1 MDPAVVTRMRLAA
14 SNPWVVDGALA
25 GALSVV
31 AQVQLPGHSPW
42 WVRVAMLATTASLAW
57 RRAAPLPVSVAV
69 AGSVAIMGLT
79 ADPPSVFGEYL
90 AVMLAAF
97 TVAECCRLRDAAAGL
112 GVLLAGIVAHDW
124 RSQQFG
130 GLSGFVSDSA
140 IPVVIWLVGRAVHLQ
155 RSRADRSQALI
166 QQLEVERQEL
176 AHVAVAAER
185 AHLARELHDV
195 VTHSISL
202 MVIQAQGARRVL
214 GDKPEEVS
222 TALEV
227 VESAGRETLTEMRR
241 LLGLLREED
250 SLPRAPQPGL
260 ADLPHLLDQVRS
272 AGLPV
277 TVTQSGTPGTLH
289 PGIDLAAYRI
299 VQEALTNS
307 LKHARPAT
315 ARVEIAWQA
324 NGIEVSVTDTGE
336 VSASVAR
343 DGRGLLGMRER
354 IAAYGGEIQ
363 TGPAAS
369 GGFRV
374 WCRLPGEV
382 GS

>member
-1 MDPAVVTRMRLAA
+1 
-14 SNPWVVDGALA
+14 
-25 GALSVV
+25 
-31 AQVQLPGHSPW
+31 
-42 WVRVAMLATTASLAW
+42 
-57 RRAAPLPVSVAV
+57 
-69 AGSVAIMGLT
+69 
-79 ADPPSVFGEYL
+79 
-90 AVMLAAF
+90 MLAAF